1 KKAEAKLRE
10 EEKGV
15 TIIAALWKYD
25 EKAKLVEPGVHVRR
39 TKNTKACLDEL
50 LEQANNDYHESNAE
64 ADELTWANIQLLA
77 DCSGA
82 SNDYASLSYFDH
94 SKPLYEMFEEFRKQ
108 KLTTESNL
116 KASVVKIRIV
126 IIASDS
132 DYLNSRALQS
142 SRKQSLKR
150 ARADTTSLI
159 PALGSKKPSVLHSTS
174 IAAGDKP
181 NKYIPSSKVVLK
193 SAFKPQNSA
202 MPPPPLPASRWSRNL
217 PMQKYTFTRLIASV
231 LDDGEVV
238 FTQSAKEEVIEIATD
253 WIH

>member
-1 KKAEAKLRE
+1 MSHAGTHRAQASDTQLHLGPPRTVQTTSSSNKFNNISRAHQINLEHQQKKAEAKLRE

-94 SKPLYEMFEEFRKQ
+94 SKPLYKMFEEFRKQ

-132 DYLNSRALQS
+132 DYLIITYFRIPELFKVRENKAS
-142 SRKQSLKR
+142 SVHE
-150 ARADTTSLI
+150 LI
-159 PALGSKKPSVLHSTS
+159 RLH
-174 IAAGDKP
+174 
-181 NKYIPSSKVVLK
+181 
-193 SAFKPQNSA
+193 
-202 MPPPPLPASRWSRNL
+202 
-217 PMQKYTFTRLIASV
+217 
-231 LDDGEVV
+231 
-238 FTQSAKEEVIEIATD
+238 
-253 WIH
+253 